1 MTHSYHDV
9 VVIVNGTRYRIADN
23 YAYRLICT
31 RAGGWQLVWAWD
43 KEERLIGGEYDGGK
57 FTIEVAGI
65 VVCGKKQKRA
75 EDAQPTGG
83 WDGTVSR

>member
-43 KEERLIGGEYDGGK
+43 KEERLIGGEYDGGV

-65 VVCGKKQKRA
+65 VVCGDPQAAIDTQSA
-75 EDAQPTGG
+75 EG
-83 WDGTVSR
+83 WGGTVSV